1 MKHGNAFFLLPFIF
15 ALSLLVA
22 LMITGPV
29 FAQDELPP
37 EAPTPTEIIP
47 EVEEIQI
54 AEPAPGE
61 VSPPEAASDLESIP
75 VDEPAVDATVPG
87 EGAVEVPAEETSAED
102 LAPVLEAVADAGLV
116 LANETG
122 VPLAL
127 STEAAAQTL
136 SSGDPYYTTAAG
148 KYMFVLSPATCPGT
162 LPAGTVYCAASA
174 TPIQAAINYI
184 STSGLPSDGMIY
196 IEGGNYIESIS
207 VDAST
212 EDILKGLKG
221 LIGEVVDFDPKVK
234 LAGNIWINEV
244 DLGFKIKGF
253 NLDDGHLVIANSL
266 GTITVEDSII
276 LNPGADLGI
285 NISAG
290 GPVILNRVK
299 ADYNAEGGALI
310 KSTSNVTI
318 TNSNFDRNDPDY
330 GEMVG
335 GLKISANGAVL
346 LDGVSASH
354 NAGNLAG
361 VSISRASSITIK
373 NSVFSNNST
382 TYGLV
387 YGYVDGAP
395 SPNIT
400 LTNVYLN
407 GNRQGL
413 YLHAKGNISLT
424 GVHADGN
431 SYYGADLDTCNAVGP
446 LCTWAGTGVISIKDS
461 TFDGNGYG
469 TAGDFGLLVSSRGAI
484 TLTNVSASDN
494 IHASG
499 NPAGALLYAHF
510 SPLMNKV
517 TVTNSQFNGNVYNG
531 LMIFTKGPVLLT
543 KVQSNNNSNGAG
555 LEIDNC
561 RWDGL
566 KCAGTGSVTISGSA
580 PGDNQFNGNQF
591 NGIRIQ
597 SKGVISLKF
606 VEANLIAFQA
616 AASLLNN
623 FTGATAGVTVTSSTF
638 GKQSYVNGGP
648 GLVIYTNG
656 SVTLTGITASYNQGG
671 AGVEITTQGTTAT
684 VTVKDADVGLNEG
697 HGLSITGKGTITV
710 TNLTANKNLLSG
722 SRLDNHTG
730 SGAVNLTNATFLN
743 NEGVDPDG
751 GLIIQTKGLVTLK
764 GVTSNQNFG
773 YGIQIEN
780 TGGVSGANVTNA
792 TLWNNVFTGIKITT
806 NGAVTLSSVT
816 STVNN
821 GVGAKG
827 AVIDNA
833 GTLASSVTITNGTF
847 EDNYTTGFEIIS
859 KGNITLTNVSSIFN
873 DSTAGSNGATL
884 DNSAGLGYIKIT
896 NQASTDTD
904 LKPGFDNNEGLGLEI
919 FTNGLVTLTNVNMMG
934 NAAEGVRIWQEL
946 NKGATLTNCRLD
958 GNNIDSGTAAI
969 LIDTI
974 GPVVINGGYSNT
986 NNAAIGLRVN
996 NSYAL
1001 DTLAKPVTVSNFQ
1014 ANGNQGYGIYV
1025 LSKGAISL
1033 TNVEALENTVGIA
1046 GIFLD
1051 NQLLTNGISLSKVT
1065 VKENVVGI
1073 DIRTNGA
1080 FSYKTGTVYF
1090 SSSNGIQLNNL
1101 GTAQAKAVT
1110 LSDLRI
1116 WGSSGYGMLID
1127 NKGPVTLTN
1136 VTSGGSDTSF
1146 GLWIDNRDCT
1156 PATPCPVSILTSGS
1170 GINEFSYN
1178 EIYGLD
1184 IRTYGAVIL
1193 NKVNAIGNSL
1203 GTGVYVNNRD
1213 GGIPANITVSGG
1225 KFNENKASGLSL
1237 FSRGA
1242 VSITGIEANDNGE
1255 TINDLGAS
1263 IDNDF
1268 DMSGTRGVTV
1278 LKSTFDRNTLGLY
1291 IQSRGAVV
1299 LNTIQASENTLEC
1312 GVYVY
1317 NQDINEKPV
1326 TILASYGTNNIN
1338 GNSSTNLMITSS
1350 GIVSLTKVNADQSL
1364 NGNGIE
1370 IFNSYGGNPIS
1381 LNSVTTRYNAQ
1392 DGIHIDTYAN
1402 VTLTSVTSMFNGQG
1416 TGSFAGIYIITN
1428 EHPTA
1433 KVTFTNGLVSG
1444 NLDHG
1449 IRLDLGPSK
1458 LYTLTGIFFFGNNF
1472 DGLGSEVNLL
1482 IE

>member
-1 MKHGNAFFLLPFIF
+1 MKHGNAFFLLPFII
-15 ALSLLVA
+15 ALPLLAVILIA
-22 LMITGPV
+22 TPV
-29 FAQDELPP
+29 FAQDALPP
-37 EAPTPTEIIP
+37 EAPVPTEQIP
-47 EVEEIQI
+47 VVEEIPI
-54 AEPAPGE
+54 AEPIPAE
-61 VSPPEAASDLESIP
+61 VIPPEAAAAS
-75 VDEPAVDATVPG
+75 DATPVEEPLTDAPAP
-87 EGAVEVPAEETSAED
+87 EEVALEVPVEEMPAED

-116 LANETG
+116 LVNDTG

-127 STEAAAQTL
+127 STEETAQTL

-162 LPAGTVYCAASA
+162 LPAGTVYCEVSA

-184 STSGLPSDGMIY
+184 PTSGLPSNGMIY
-196 IEGGNYIESIS
+196 IEGDEYTENIVING
-207 VDAST
+207 AST
-212 EDILKGLKG
+212 AILKGLKG
-221 LIGEVVDFDPKVK
+221 LIGEVVDYDPKVR
-234 LAGNIWINEV
+234 LTGDIAIHNI
-244 DLGFKIKGF
+244 DLGFTIKGF
-253 NLDDGHLVIANSL
+253 NLVDGNLIIGNTK
-266 GTITVEDSII
+266 GTITIEDSIF
-276 LNPGADLGI
+276 LNQDSGPGIDIQTLEGA
-285 NISAG
+285 
-290 GPVILNRVK
+290 VILNRVK
-299 ADYNAEGGALI
+299 SGYNAEGGALI
-310 KSTSNVTI
+310 KS
-318 TNSNFDRNDPDY
+318 NSNITIINSSFDRNDPNYD
-330 GEMVG
+330 EVFG
-335 GLKISANGAVL
+335 GLKLSAGGAVL
-346 LDGVSASH
+346 IDGVTSSH
-354 NAGNLAG
+354 NAGNFSALG
-361 VSISRASSITIK
+361 ITSASSITIK
-373 NSVFSNNST
+373 NSNFSHNTNGRGIAFD
-382 TYGLV
+382 YW
-387 YGYVDGAP
+387 DGRP

-400 LTNVYLN
+400 LSNVYLTD
-407 GNRQGL
+407 NRQGL
-413 YLHAKGNISLT
+413 YLHTKGNITLT
-424 GVHADGN
+424 GIHTDRN
-431 SYYGADLDTCNAVGP
+431 SDRGADLDTCNAAGS
-446 LCTWAGTGVISIKDS
+446 LCTWAGTGVITIKDS
-461 TFDGNGYG
+461 TFDGNGFG
-469 TAGDFGLLVSSRGAI
+469 TASDYGLLVTSRGAI

-494 IHASG
+494 THATG
-499 NPAGALLYAHF
+499 YPAGALLYAHY

-517 TVTNSQFNGNVYNG
+517 TVTNSQFNDNVYNG
-531 LMIFTKGPVLLT
+531 LTIYTKGPVILT

-566 KCAGTGSVTISGSA
+566 KCAGTGTVTITGSA
-580 PGDNQFNGNQF
+580 PGDNQFNGNQY

-743 NEGVDPDG
+743 NEGVNPDG
-751 GLIIQTKGLVTLK
+751 GLIIQTKGLVTLN

-780 TGGVSGANVTNA
+780 TGGVSGANVTNV

-821 GVGAKG
+821 GLGATG
-827 AVIDNA
+827 AVINNA

-859 KGNITLTNVSSIFN
+859 KGNITLTNVSSILN

-919 FTNGLVTLTNVNMMG
+919 FTNGLVTLTNVNMRG
-934 NAAEGVRIWQEL
+934 NAAEGVRVWQEL
-946 NKGATLTNCRLD
+946 NKGVTLTSCRLD
-958 GNNIDSGTAAI
+958 GNNIDFGTAAI
-969 LIDTI
+969 MIDTI
-974 GPVVINGGYSNT
+974 GPVVIKGGYSNN
-986 NNAAIGLRVN
+986 NNAANGLRVD

-1001 DTLAKPVTVSNFQ
+1001 DALAKPVTISNFQ

-1033 TNVEALENTVGIA
+1033 TNVEALENTVGTA

-1193 NKVNAIGNSL
+1193 NKVNAIGNRL
-1203 GTGVYVNNRD
+1203 GAGVYVNNRD

-1242 VSITGIEANDNGE
+1242 VSIIGIEANDNGE
-1255 TINDLGAS
+1255 TINDLGVS
-1263 IDNDF
+1263 IDNGF
-1268 DMSGTRGVTV
+1268 DMSGTKGVTV
-1278 LKSTFDRNTLGLY
+1278 SKSTFDRNTLGLY
-1291 IQSRGAVV
+1291 IQSRGAVI

-1350 GIVSLTKVNADQSL
+1350 GIVSLTKVNADQSI

-1381 LNSVTTRYNAQ
+1381 LRQ
-1392 DGIHIDTYAN
+1392 R
-1402 VTLTSVTSMFNGQG
+1402 F
-1416 TGSFAGIYIITN
+1416 
-1428 EHPTA
+1428 HPLQRPGWHT
-1433 KVTFTNGLVSG
+1433 
-1444 NLDHG
+1444 H
-1449 IRLDLGPSK
+1449 
-1458 LYTLTGIFFFGNNF
+1458 
-1472 DGLGSEVNLL
+1472 
-1482 IE
+1482 